1 MPIVVKDLSFAYG
14 KGTPFEKK
22 ALDGVSLTIE
32 DGEFL
37 GIMGH
42 TGSGKSTFI
51 QHLNGLIKVQSGE
64 IDVNGIKLT
73 PAKRPKPDLKAL
85 RAAVGMVFQYPEY
98 QLFDDTVIKD
108 VAFGPKNMGFKR
120 EEAEEMARQALR
132 LVGLDPDEVGQKAPF
147 ELSGGQKRRAAIAGV
162 IVMKPKILVLD
173 EPTAGLDPYGKEQIL
188 DLVLRL
194 KEECSPTVI
203 VISHD
208 MDEITRYASRLV
220 VFGEALSKHLPVYEG
235 VSYTAFIVPGLIMM
249 SVLQNAFANTASSLI
264 QAKIAGHLVFV
275 LMPAIPGP
283 QMAAAYI
290 GASFVR
296 SFLVGAGLYIVCAW
310 WAMPPVREPFLL
322 IAFAFFGAAIMAS
335 LGLITALW
343 AEKYD
348 QMGAVQNFVVM
359 PLTFLSGVF
368 YSVDSLPP
376 AWREISRFNPFFY
389 LVDGFRQGF
398 FGRGDTD
405 PWASLAVAGLTALVI
420 TTVAVTL
427 LTSGWKIRH

>member
-108 VAFGPKNMGFKR
+108 VAFGPKNMGFKK

-220 VFGEALSKHLPVYEG
+220 VFGEGKVAFDLPMEQLFEHG
-235 VSYTAFIVPGLIMM
+235 
-249 SVLQNAFANTASSLI
+249 
-264 QAKIAGHLVFV
+264 
-275 LMPAIPGP
+275 
-283 QMAAAYI
+283 
-290 GASFVR
+290 
-296 SFLVGAGLYIVCAW
+296 
-310 WAMPPVREPFLL
+310 RELEE
-322 IAFAFFGAAIMAS
+322 
-335 LGLITALW
+335 LGLEIPTAVRLATALKARGIDLGSGIVNMDTFTAAVLKKF
-343 AEKYD
+343 AEKGVPVKEFCGID
-348 QMGAVQNFVVM
+348 WFGERSKK
-359 PLTFLSGVF
+359 SGIDAADDNG
-368 YSVDSLPP
+368 SAD
-376 AWREISRFNPFFY
+376 I
-389 LVDGFRQGF
+389 
-398 FGRGDTD
+398 FGEG
-405 PWASLAVAGLTALVI
+405 I
-420 TTVAVTL
+420 
-427 LTSGWKIRH
+427 

>member
-51 QHLNGLIKVQSGE
+51 QHLNGLVKVQSGE

-108 VAFGPKNMGFKR
+108 VAFGPKNMGFKK

-220 VFGEALSKHLPVYEG
+220 VFGEGKVAFDLPMEQLFEHGRELEELGLEIPTAVRLATALKARGIDLGSGIVNMDTFTAAVLKKFAEKGVPVKEFSGIDWFGERAEG
-235 VSYTAFIVPGLIMM
+235 GG
-249 SVLQNAFANTASSLI
+249 Q
-264 QAKIAGHLVFV
+264 G
-275 LMPAIPGP
+275 
-283 QMAAAYI
+283 AAAP
-290 GASFVR
+290 AQE
-296 SFLVGAGLYIVCAW
+296 AADDN
-310 WAMPPVREPFLL
+310 
-322 IAFAFFGAAIMAS
+322 GAADIFGE
-335 LGLITALW
+335 GL
-343 AEKYD
+343 
-348 QMGAVQNFVVM
+348 
-359 PLTFLSGVF
+359 
-368 YSVDSLPP
+368 
-376 AWREISRFNPFFY
+376 
-389 LVDGFRQGF
+389 
-398 FGRGDTD
+398 
-405 PWASLAVAGLTALVI
+405 
-420 TTVAVTL
+420 
-427 LTSGWKIRH
+427 

>member
-73 PAKRPKPDLKAL
+73 SAKRPKPDLKAL

-108 VAFGPKNMGFKR
+108 VAFGPKNMGFKK

-173 EPTAGLDPYGKEQIL
+173 EPAAGLDPYGKE
-188 DLVLRL
+188 
-194 KEECSPTVI
+194 
-203 VISHD
+203 
-208 MDEITRYASRLV
+208 
-220 VFGEALSKHLPVYEG
+220 
-235 VSYTAFIVPGLIMM
+235 
-249 SVLQNAFANTASSLI
+249 
-264 QAKIAGHLVFV
+264 
-275 LMPAIPGP
+275 
-283 QMAAAYI
+283 
-290 GASFVR
+290 
-296 SFLVGAGLYIVCAW
+296 
-310 WAMPPVREPFLL
+310 
-322 IAFAFFGAAIMAS
+322 
-335 LGLITALW
+335 
-343 AEKYD
+343 
-348 QMGAVQNFVVM
+348 
-359 PLTFLSGVF
+359 
-368 YSVDSLPP
+368 
-376 AWREISRFNPFFY
+376 
-389 LVDGFRQGF
+389 
-398 FGRGDTD
+398 
-405 PWASLAVAGLTALVI
+405 
-420 TTVAVTL
+420 
-427 LTSGWKIRH
+427 